1 MSCYRG
7 GGIRTHDLTDPNGAR
22 FRAAPRPETIT
33 EIVSKSLE
41 HGKVKMTSKQPVT
54 LTDRLRKITQVPLSR
69 LGLILSRLG
78 IHPDLITIFGL
89 ALVGVAAIL
98 IGSGIFL
105 WGGIILLVSLPLD
118 AVDGA
123 VARAMKRKSVFGMV
137 LDSTLDR
144 YADGFIFASLS
155 YYFAVQDRFDM
166 MGLSLVALM
175 GSFLVSYVRARAD
188 DAKVRVA
195 TTVGL
200 FTRVERVMVILA
212 MILGMGL
219 FNQSLFLEIGILVL
233 AIGTNFTAL
242 QRLLFVYTAL
252 KDRGE

>member
-1 MSCYRG
+1 
-7 GGIRTHDLTDPNGAR
+7 
-22 FRAAPRPETIT
+22 
-33 EIVSKSLE
+33 
-41 HGKVKMTSKQPVT
+41 MTSKQTIT
-54 LTDRLRKITQVPLSR
+54 LTDRLRKLTQAPLNR

-89 ALVGVAAIL
+89 ILVGIASLL
-98 IGSGIFL
+98 IASGIFF
-105 WGGIILLVSLPLD
+105 WGGIILMLSLPLD

-188 DAKVRVA
+188 DVKVSVA
-195 TTVGL
+195 TKVGL
-200 FTRVERVMVILA
+200 FTRVERVIVILV

-219 FNQSLFLEIGILVL
+219 FYQPLFLEIGVLVL

-252 KDRGE
+252 KNRGE